1 VKRRWP
7 WIVAA
12 LGGLALVVAFGLDR
26 LVPATPVT
34 TFETTPDTRETAG
47 LVSWRN
53 PPADMASF
61 FPGSTR
67 YVQKVLVLSDL
78 RSQMVKR
85 LGPKTVIDANSLYCF
100 QIYRNDARLGS
111 VLAQRAS
118 GEYGAI
124 EYVAAYNTQGQ
135 IVGVRLQRIREP
147 QSTVQAIDNPKWL
160 SSLNGKGAAS
170 PFRLGDDVPAVTPPA
185 TQTADAVL
193 ESLRRLT
200 VELNVARDHGRT

>member
-1 VKRRWP
+1 MKRWL

-12 LGGLALVVAFGLDR
+12 LGGIAAAVAFSLDR
-26 LVPATPVT
+26 LVPSAPVT
-34 TFETTPDTRETAG
+34 TFETRPDTRETAG

-53 PPADMASF
+53 PKADMAAF

-78 RSQMVKR
+78 RSQMVQR
-85 LGPKTVIDANSLYCF
+85 LGPRTVIDANSLYCF
-100 QIYRNDARLGS
+100 QVYRNDTRLGS

-124 EYVAAYNTQGQ
+124 EYIAAYNTRGQ
-135 IVGVRLQRIREP
+135 IVGVRLQRMREP

-160 SSLNGKGAAS
+160 GALAGKDAHS
-170 PFRLGDDVPAVTPPA
+170 HFKLGDDVPAVTPTA
-185 TQTADAVL
+185 TQTAAAVL